1 MSGGGGHIGHKINPD
16 PLVGRNVAL
25 HESTWKAIDAIR
37 GKETS
42 AAWIREAVD
51 SALYY
56 EGQKRQP
63 A

>member
-1 MSGGGGHIGHKINPD
+1 MNKGCRKLDPD
-16 PLVGRNVAL
+16 PLVGKNISLR
-25 HESTWKAIDAIR
+25 ESQWAAIDAIR

-56 EGQKRQP
+56 EGQERRP
-63 A
+63 V